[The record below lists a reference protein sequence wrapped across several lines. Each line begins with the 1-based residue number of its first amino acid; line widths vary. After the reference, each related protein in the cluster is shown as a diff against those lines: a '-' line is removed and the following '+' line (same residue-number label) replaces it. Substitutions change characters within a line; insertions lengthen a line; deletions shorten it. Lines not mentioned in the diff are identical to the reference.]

1 MKKISFLVLVLVFAL
16 CLPLLAACGSGSNGG
31 EETTEK
37 ELVASEGL
45 EYYPLPDGTYAVAS
59 GTAQYLEEIIIPK
72 EYMDKEVTV
81 IVENAFIN
89 CANLKRITIP
99 DSVTSIGN
107 SAFSGC
113 RSLASVV
120 FGENS
125 QLTSIGNCAFIGCG
139 GLTSITIPDSVTSI
153 GSGAFYGCY
162 TLIEIYNLSSL
173 NITAGSSNNGSV
185 GYYAKNVYT
194 DESVAS
200 KFVEKDGYIFYCDD
214 DASEYYLMRYTGSD
228 TELVLPDDINGHNY
242 EIYQYAFY
250 YRDDITS
257 ITIPA
262 GVTSIGDSAFYSCSS
277 LTSIACGKN
286 SKLISIGDYAFSGC
300 GGLTSIV
307 FGENSKL
314 ISIGDG
320 AFGYCY
326 SLTSITIP
334 DNVTSIG
341 SDAFYGCYTLIE
353 IYNLSSLNITAG
365 SSNNGS
371 VGYYAKNV
379 YTDES
384 VASKFVEKDGYI
396 FYCDD
401 DASKYYLM
409 RYTGSDTELILPDDI
424 NGHNY
429 KIYNYAFCDR
439 DDITSVAIL
448 SGVTIISMRAFDNCS
463 NLTSIT
469 IPDSVMGIGHYAF
482 NDCSSLTTVY
492 YMGSEEEWAEIG
504 VGSGN
509 SCLTD
514 ATIVY
519 NYVPEE

>member
-16 CLPLLAACGSGSNGG
+16 CLPLLAACGNGANGG

-81 IVENAFIN
+81 IVENAFKN

-107 SAFSGC
+107 SAFIGC
-113 RSLASVV
+113 GGLTSVV

-125 QLTSIGNCAFIGCG
+125 QL
-139 GLTSITIPDSVTSI
+139 
-153 GSGAFYGCY
+153 
-162 TLIEIYNLSSL
+162 
-173 NITAGSSNNGSV
+173 
-185 GYYAKNVYT
+185 K
-194 DESVAS
+194 
-200 KFVEKDGYIFYCDD
+200 
-214 DASEYYLMRYTGSD
+214 
-228 TELVLPDDINGHNY
+228 
-242 EIYQYAFY
+242 
-250 YRDDITS
+250 
-257 ITIPA
+257 
-262 GVTSIGDSAFYSCSS
+262 SIGDWAF
-277 LTSIACGKN
+277 
-286 SKLISIGDYAFSGC
+286 
-300 GGLTSIV
+300 
-307 FGENSKL
+307 E
-314 ISIGDG
+314 
-320 AFGYCY
+320 YCY

-334 DNVTSIG
+334 DSVTSIG

-365 SSNNGS
+365 LSNNGG

-429 KIYNYAFCDR
+429 KIYHYAFYDR

-448 SGVTIISMRAFDNCS
+448 SGVTSISMRAFENCS

-492 YMGSEEEWAEIG
+492 YMGSEEEWAAIC

-509 SCLTD
+509 SCLND

>member
-31 EETTEK
+31 EKTTEK

-81 IVENAFIN
+81 IVENAFKN

-107 SAFSGC
+107 SAFNGC
-113 RSLASVV
+113 GGLTSVV

-125 QLTSIGNCAFIGCG
+125 QLTSIGDWAFGYCYS
-139 GLTSITIPDSVTSI
+139 LTSITIPDSVTSI
-153 GSGAFYGCY
+153 GSDAFYGCY

-173 NITAGSSNNGSV
+173 NITAGLSNNGGV

-214 DASEYYLMRYTGSD
+214 DAS
-228 TELVLPDDINGHNY
+228 
-242 EIYQYAFY
+242 A
-250 YRDDITS
+250 
-257 ITIPA
+257 
-262 GVTSIGDSAFYSCSS
+262 
-277 LTSIACGKN
+277 
-286 SKLISIGDYAFSGC
+286 
-300 GGLTSIV
+300 
-307 FGENSKL
+307 
-314 ISIGDG
+314 
-320 AFGYCY
+320 
-326 SLTSITIP
+326 
-334 DNVTSIG
+334 
-341 SDAFYGCYTLIE
+341 
-353 IYNLSSLNITAG
+353 
-365 SSNNGS
+365 
-371 VGYYAKNV
+371 
-379 YTDES
+379 
-384 VASKFVEKDGYI
+384 
-396 FYCDD
+396 
-401 DASKYYLM
+401 YYLM

-429 KIYNYAFCDR
+429 KIYNYAFYDR

-448 SGVTIISMRAFDNCS
+448 SGVTIISMRAFENCS

-492 YMGSEEEWAEIG
+492 YMGSEEEWAAIG

>member
-16 CLPLLAACGSGSNGG
+16 WLPLLAACGSGTNGG

-81 IVENAFIN
+81 IVENAFKN

-107 SAFSGC
+107 SAFNGCSGLT
-113 RSLASVV
+113 SIV

-125 QLTSIGNCAFIGCG
+125 QLTSIGNLAFSGCG
-139 GLTSITIPDSVTSI
+139 GLTSIVFGENSQLKSIGDWAFGYCYSLTSITIPDSVTSI
-153 GSGAFYGCY
+153 GSDAFYGCY

-173 NITAGSSNNGSV
+173 NITAGLSNNGSV

-228 TELVLPDDINGHNY
+228 TEL
-242 EIYQYAFY
+242 
-250 YRDDITS
+250 
-257 ITIPA
+257 
-262 GVTSIGDSAFYSCSS
+262 
-277 LTSIACGKN
+277 
-286 SKLISIGDYAFSGC
+286 
-300 GGLTSIV
+300 
-307 FGENSKL
+307 
-314 ISIGDG
+314 
-320 AFGYCY
+320 
-326 SLTSITIP
+326 
-334 DNVTSIG
+334 
-341 SDAFYGCYTLIE
+341 
-353 IYNLSSLNITAG
+353 
-365 SSNNGS
+365 
-371 VGYYAKNV
+371 
-379 YTDES
+379 
-384 VASKFVEKDGYI
+384 
-396 FYCDD
+396 
-401 DASKYYLM
+401 
-409 RYTGSDTELILPDDI
+409 ILPDDI

-429 KIYNYAFCDR
+429 KIYHYTFYDR

-448 SGVTIISMRAFDNCS
+448 SDVTSISMRAFENCS

-492 YMGSEEEWAEIG
+492 YMGSEEEWAAIG